1 MMIYGIGT
9 DIVEIERIGKMLN
22 KHGAAFIQRVFTTT
36 EIEQA
41 EQRKDSAQ
49 FYAGRWAAKE
59 ALSKALGSGIGEQ
72 CSWQDIAIISLP
84 TGAPQLKLTEKV
96 LEATGL
102 KSTDPIHLS
111 ISHEQHYA
119 CATVIIEKN

>member
-1 MMIYGIGT
+1 MIYGIGT
-9 DIVEIERIGKMLN
+9 DIVEIKRIAQMLD
-22 KHGAAFIQRVFTTT
+22 KHGAAFIQRVFTAT

-41 EQRKDSAQ
+41 ERRKDSAQ

-72 CSWQDIAIISLP
+72 CSWQDIAIINLS
-84 TGAPQLKLTEKV
+84 TGAPELKLTEKV
-96 LEATGL
+96 LLLAGL
-102 KSTDPIHLS
+102 KSTDSIHLS

>member
-1 MMIYGIGT
+1 MIYGIGT
-9 DIVEIERIGKMLN
+9 DIVEIDRIAKMLD
-22 KHGAAFIQRVFTTT
+22 KHGTAFIQRVFTTT
-36 EIEQA
+36 EIDQA
-41 EQRKDSAQ
+41 EQRKDRAQ

-72 CSWQDIAIISLP
+72 CSWRDISITNES
-84 TGAPQLKLTEKV
+84 TGAPQLKLTEKA
-96 LEATGL
+96 LLAAGL
-102 KSTDPIHLS
+102 NSADHIHLS